1 MCVCTLNV
9 YVYMLRVHFPK
20 QRGKKWSGQQPIPIS
35 FPAVDE
41 SVTQCV

>member
-20 QRGKKWSGQQPIPIS
+20 QRGEKWSGHATAIS
-35 FPAVDE
+35 FPAVNE